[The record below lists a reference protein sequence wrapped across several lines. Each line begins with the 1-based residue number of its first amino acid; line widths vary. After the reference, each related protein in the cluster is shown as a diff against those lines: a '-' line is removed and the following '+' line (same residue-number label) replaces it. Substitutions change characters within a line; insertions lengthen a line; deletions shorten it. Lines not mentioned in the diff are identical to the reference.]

1 MQSSNPVFSRS
12 EGFNGRG
19 GGTSYAQPS
28 SWSVG
33 NPGQTQGGYGAPAG
47 YEQYAPQQ
55 PPGSGRMTIDSVVQ
69 KSAATIG
76 TVIVVA
82 ALTWMFVGD
91 LTTNPA
97 SPEAERG
104 LALAVTLSAV
114 GSIGAFVLSLVN
126 SFKKKVSPAL
136 VLAFSVLEGVFVG
149 AFSKVIDATVA
160 QGVVLPAVL
169 GTFAAAIGTLA
180 AYKLFNIQV
189 GDRFRSWV
197 IGAMFGFVGLAVLS
211 LVLSIFG
218 VDTGLFGFGAL
229 GLLMSV
235 VGLALGVFM
244 LILDFDFVER
254 GIAAGLPEVESWRA
268 AFGLTVSLVWIY
280 INLLRILAI
289 LNQE

>member
-1 MQSSNPVFSRS
+1 MQSSNPVFARS

-19 GGTSYAQPS
+19 SGGTSYAQPS

-33 NPGQTQGGYGAPAG
+33 NPGQPQGGYGAPQG
-47 YEQYAPQQ
+47 YDAYAPQQ
-55 PPGSGRMTIDSVVQ
+55 PRSGAMTIDTVVQ
-69 KSAATIG
+69 KSAMTIG
-76 TVIVVA
+76 TVLVVA
-82 ALTWMFVGD
+82 LATWAFIGD
-91 LTTNPA
+91 LKTSDAAANQA
-97 SPEAERG
+97 G
-104 LALAVTLSAV
+104 LNTAMALSAV

-136 VLAFSVLEGVFVG
+136 VLLFAAAEGVFVG
-149 AFSKVIDATVA
+149 AFSKVIDTYIAD
-160 QGVVLPAVL
+160 GVVLPAVV

-189 GDRFRSWV
+189 GDRMRSWV
-197 IGAMFGFVGLAVLS
+197 VGAMFGFVGLGLLS

-218 VDTGLFGFGAL
+218 IQTGLFGFGGL

-244 LILDFDFVER
+244 LILDFDMIER
-254 GIAAGLPEVESWRA
+254 GIGAGLPEVESWRA

-289 LNQE
+289 LNQD